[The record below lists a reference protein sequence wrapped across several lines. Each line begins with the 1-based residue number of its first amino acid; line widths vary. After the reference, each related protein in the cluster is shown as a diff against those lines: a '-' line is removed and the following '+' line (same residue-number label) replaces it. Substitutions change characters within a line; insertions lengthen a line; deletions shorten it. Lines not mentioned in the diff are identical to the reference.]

1 MNLRITHRMA
11 NFQFSILNLK
21 TVMFFKDIIGQQEV
35 IERLVKD
42 AQAGTVPHAM
52 LFCGPEGVGKL
63 QTAIAFARYLL
74 CRDKGNGADSCGT
87 CPSCVKMNKLVH
99 PDLHFV
105 FPVINKS
112 KTAGRS
118 TVSDDEI
125 STWRETVLERQYFG
139 FEEWLSDIDAE
150 NKQASIFVTESEQIM
165 SKLAL
170 KSVEGGYK
178 IMIIWHAE
186 KMNQQC
192 ANSLLKLLE
201 EPPAGTVF
209 ILTTDAPE
217 QMLETILSRTQRI
230 DFKRIPE
237 QIIQERLTGPGYQL
251 DPDTAAKIAHF
262 SGGSWLKALSTLR
275 VNAESEEFFD
285 YFTKLMRLS
294 YGRSL
299 KDLKRWSDDVAGGGR
314 EWQKRF
320 LAYCQRMIR
329 ENFICNF
336 HQPELNYL
344 TEQEQQFSVRFAPFV
359 NENNIIGLMDML
371 SDAQR
376 DIEQNVNSK
385 MVFFDLSLKTIML
398 MK

>member
-1 MNLRITHRMA
+1 MY
-11 NFQFSILNLK
+11 
-21 TVMFFKDIIGQQEV
+21 FKDIIGQTEV

-42 AQAGTVPHAM
+42 AQRGTVPHAL

-74 CRDKGNGADSCGT
+74 CRDKGTESDSCGT
-87 CPSCVKMNKLVH
+87 CPACVKMDKLVH

-105 FPVINKS
+105 YPVINKS
-112 KTAGRS
+112 KSSERT

-125 STWRETVLERQYFG
+125 ATWREIVTENHYFG
-139 FEEWLSDIDAE
+139 FEEWLSAIDAE
-150 NKQASIFVTESEQIM
+150 NKQASIFVTESESIL
-165 SKLAL
+165 SKLSL

-201 EPPAGTVF
+201 EPPAGTIF

-230 DFKRIPE
+230 DFKRIPSELIE
-237 QIIQERLTGPGYQL
+237 QRLTGPGYML
-251 DPDTAAKIAHF
+251 DADTASKIAHM
-262 SGGSWLKALSTLR
+262 SAGSWLKAISTLR
-275 VNAESEEFFD
+275 VNAESDEFLD
-285 YFTKLMRLS
+285 YFMQLMRLS
-294 YGRSL
+294 YGRKL
-299 KDLKRWSDDVAGGGR
+299 KELKHWSDDIAAGGR

-336 HQPELNYL
+336 HNPDLNYM
-344 TEQEQQFSVRFAPFV
+344 TEQERQFSVRFAPYV
-359 NENNIIGLMDML
+359 NENNIIGLMDTL

-376 DIEQNVNSK
+376 DIEQNVNGK

-398 MK
+398 MKQ

>member
-1 MNLRITHRMA
+1 
-11 NFQFSILNLK
+11 
-21 TVMFFKDIIGQQEV
+21 MFFRDIIGQQEV

-42 AQAGTVPHAM
+42 AQAGTVPHAL

-74 CRDKGNGADSCGT
+74 CRDKGTGSDSCGT
-87 CPSCVKMNKLVH
+87 CPSCVKMDKLVH

-125 STWRETVLERQYFG
+125 STWRETVLDRQYFG
-139 FEEWLSDIDAE
+139 FEEWLSDIDAD
-150 NKQASIFVTESEQIM
+150 NKQASIFVTESESINA
-165 SKLAL
+165 KLAL

-201 EPPAGTVF
+201 EPPTGTVF

-217 QMLETILSRTQRI
+217 LMLETILSRTQRI
-230 DFKRIPE
+230 EFKRIPE
-237 QIIQERLTGPGYQL
+237 ETIKQRLTGPGFSL
-251 DPDTAAKIAHF
+251 DEGTAQQIAHF
-262 SGGSWLKALSTLR
+262 SGGSWLKAMSTLR
-275 VNAESEEFFD
+275 INTESDEFLD
-285 YFTKLMRLS
+285 YFMQLMRLS
-294 YGRSL
+294 YGRRL
-299 KDLKRWSDDVAGGGR
+299 KDLKLWSDSIASNGR
-314 EWQKRF
+314 EWHKRF
-320 LAYCQRMIR
+320 LQYCQRMIR

-344 TEQEQQFSVRFAPFV
+344 TEREQQFSAKFAPFV
-359 NENNIIGLMDML
+359 NENNIIGLMETL

-385 MVFFDLSLKTIML
+385 MVFFDLTLKTIML
-398 MK
+398 MKQ

>member
-1 MNLRITHRMA
+1 MYFR
-11 NFQFSILNLK
+11 
-21 TVMFFKDIIGQQEV
+21 DIIGQQEV

-42 AQAGTVPHAM
+42 AQAGTVPHAL

-74 CRDKGNGADSCGT
+74 CRDKGTATDSCGT
-87 CPSCVKMNKLVH
+87 CPACVKMDKLVH

-105 FPVINKS
+105 YPVINKS
-112 KTAGRS
+112 KTTGRS
-118 TVSDDEI
+118 TVSDEEI
-125 STWRETVLERQYFG
+125 TSWRETVLDKQYFSY
-139 FEEWLSDIDAE
+139 EEWLSALDAD
-150 NKQASIFVTESEQIM
+150 NKQASIFVTESESIL
-165 SKLAL
+165 SKLSL

-186 KMNQQC
+186 KMNPQC

-209 ILTTDAPE
+209 ILTTDTPE

-230 DFKRIPE
+230 DFRRIPE
-237 QIIQERLTGPGYQL
+237 QEIASRLQGPGYQL
-251 DPDTAAKIAHF
+251 DSDTAQKIAHL
-262 SGGSWLKALSTLR
+262 SGGSWLKAISTLR
-275 VNAESEEFFD
+275 INTESEEFFD
-285 YFTKLMRLS
+285 YFTQLMRLA
-294 YGRSL
+294 YGRRL
-299 KDLKRWSDDVAGGGR
+299 KDLKRWSDSIAAGGR

-336 HQPELNYL
+336 HIPELNYM
-344 TEQEQQFSVRFAPFV
+344 TEQESQFSVKFAPYV
-359 NENNIIGLMDML
+359 NENNIIGLMDVL

-398 MK
+398 MKQ

>member
-1 MNLRITHRMA
+1 
-11 NFQFSILNLK
+11 
-21 TVMFFKDIIGQQEV
+21 MFFRDIVGQQEV

-42 AQAGTVPHAM
+42 AQAGTVPHAL
-52 LFCGPEGVGKL
+52 LFTGPEGTGKL

-74 CRDKGNGADSCGT
+74 CRDKADSTDSCGK
-87 CPSCVKMNKLVH
+87 CPSCIKMDKLVH

-112 KTAGRS
+112 KSAGRS

-125 STWRETVLERQYFG
+125 STWRETVLEQQYFG
-139 FEEWLSDIDAE
+139 FEDWLAAIDAD
-150 NKQASIFVTESEQIM
+150 NKQARIFVTESESILG
-165 SKLAL
+165 KLSL

-178 IMIIWHAE
+178 VMIIWHAE
-186 KMNQQC
+186 KMNAEC

-209 ILTTDAPE
+209 ILTTDTPE
-217 QMLETILSRTQRI
+217 LMLETILSRTQRI
-230 DFKRIPE
+230 DFKRIPAELIE
-237 QIIQERLTGPGYQL
+237 QKLTGPGYLL
-251 DPDTAAKIAHF
+251 DSDTAAKIAHL
-262 SGGSWLKALSTLR
+262 SGGSWLKAMNALR
-275 VNAESEEFFD
+275 VNAESDEFLE
-285 YFTKLMRLS
+285 YFMQLMRLS
-294 YGRSL
+294 YGRRL
-299 KDLKRWSDDVAGGGR
+299 KDLKIWSDNVAGGGR

-336 HQPELNYL
+336 HNPELNYM
-344 TEQEQQFSVRFAPFV
+344 TEQERQFSVRFAPYV
-359 NENNIIGLMDML
+359 NENNIIGLTEVL

-398 MK
+398 MKQ

>member
-1 MNLRITHRMA
+1 
-11 NFQFSILNLK
+11 
-21 TVMFFKDIIGQQEV
+21 MFFKDIIGQQEV

-42 AQAGTVPHAM
+42 AQAGTVPHAL

-63 QTAIAFARYLL
+63 QTAIAFSRYLL
-74 CRDKGNGADSCGT
+74 CRDKGTAAESCGT
-87 CPSCVKMNKLVH
+87 CPACVKMDKLVH

-112 KTAGRS
+112 KNAGRS

-125 STWRETVLERQYFG
+125 ATWRDTVLERQYFG
-139 FEEWLSDIDAE
+139 FEDWLTAIDAD
-150 NKQASIFVTESEQIM
+150 NKQARIFVTESESIL
-165 SKLAL
+165 SKLSL

-186 KMNQQC
+186 KMNAEC
-192 ANSLLKLLE
+192 ANSILKLLE
-201 EPPAGTVF
+201 EPPAGTIF

-217 QMLETILSRTQRI
+217 QMLETIISRTQRI
-230 DFKRIPE
+230 EFKRIPE
-237 QIIQERLTGPGYQL
+237 QLIEQRLTGPGYML
-251 DPDTAAKIAHF
+251 DADTAAKIAHL
-262 SGGSWLKALSTLR
+262 SGGSWLKAMSALR
-275 VNAESEEFFD
+275 VNAESDEFFD
-285 YFTKLMRLS
+285 YFTRLMRLS
-294 YGRSL
+294 YGRKL
-299 KDLKRWSDDVAGGGR
+299 KDLKLWADGIAGGGR

-336 HQPELNYL
+336 HNPDLNYM
-344 TEQEQQFSVRFAPFV
+344 TEQERQFSVKFAPFV
-359 NENNIIGLMDML
+359 NENNIIGLMDVL

-385 MVFFDLSLKTIML
+385 MVFFDMSLKTIML
-398 MK
+398 MKQ

>member
-1 MNLRITHRMA
+1 
-11 NFQFSILNLK
+11 S
-21 TVMFFKDIIGQQEV
+21 
-35 IERLVKD
+35 
-42 AQAGTVPHAM
+42 
-52 LFCGPEGVGKL
+52 
-63 QTAIAFARYLL
+63 RYLL
-74 CRDKGNGADSCGT
+74 CRDKGTGTDSCGT
-87 CPSCVKMNKLVH
+87 CPSCVKMDKLVH

-112 KTAGRS
+112 KSSERS

-125 STWRETVLERQYFG
+125 KTWRECVLDKQYFG
-139 FEEWLSDIDAE
+139 FEEWLSAIDAE
-150 NKQASIFVTESEQIM
+150 NKQASIFVTESESIM
-165 SKLAL
+165 SKLSL

-201 EPPAGTVF
+201 EPPAGTIF
-209 ILTTDAPE
+209 ILTTDTPE

-230 DFKRIPE
+230 DFKRIPSELIE
-237 QIIQERLTGPGYQL
+237 QRLTGPGYML
-251 DPDTAAKIAHF
+251 DADTAAKIAHL
-262 SGGSWLKALSTLR
+262 SGGSWLKAIGTLR
-275 VNAESEEFFD
+275 INTESDEFLD
-285 YFTKLMRLS
+285 YFMQLMRLS
-294 YGRSL
+294 YARKL
-299 KDLKRWSDDVAGGGR
+299 KDLKLWSDSIAAGGR

-336 HQPELNYL
+336 HNPELNYM
-344 TEQEQQFSVRFAPFV
+344 TEQERQFSVKFAPFV
-359 NENNIIGLMDML
+359 NENNIIGLMDTL
-371 SDAQR
+371 TDAQR

-398 MK
+398 MKQ

>member
-1 MNLRITHRMA
+1 
-11 NFQFSILNLK
+11 
-21 TVMFFKDIIGQQEV
+21 MFFKDIIGQQEV

-42 AQAGTVPHAM
+42 AQAGTVPHAL

-74 CRDKGNGADSCGT
+74 CRDKGTGADSCGT
-87 CPSCVKMNKLVH
+87 CPSCVKMDKLVH

-105 FPVINKS
+105 YPVINKS

-125 STWRETVLERQYFG
+125 TTWREIVLEQQYFG
-139 FEEWLSDIDAE
+139 FEEWLSAIDAD
-150 NKQASIFVTESEQIM
+150 NKQASIFVTESEQII
-165 SKLAL
+165 SKLSL

-201 EPPAGTVF
+201 EPPAGTIF

-217 QMLETILSRTQRI
+217 QILETIISRTQRI

-237 QIIQERLTGPGYQL
+237 QDISGRLQGPGYGL
-251 DPDTAAKIAHF
+251 DAETAQKIAHL
-262 SGGSWLKALSTLR
+262 SGGSWLKAVSALR

-285 YFTKLMRLS
+285 YFTQLMRLS
-294 YGRSL
+294 YGRRL
-299 KDLKRWSDDVAGGGR
+299 KDLKLWADGIAGGGR

-336 HQPELNYL
+336 HNPELNYM
-344 TEQEQQFSVRFAPFV
+344 TEQERQFSVKFAPFV
-359 NENNIIGLMDML
+359 NENNIIGLMDTL
-371 SDAQR
+371 TDAQR

-398 MK
+398 MKQ

>member
-1 MNLRITHRMA
+1 MYY
-11 NFQFSILNLK
+11 
-21 TVMFFKDIIGQQEV
+21 KDIIGQQEV
-35 IERLVKD
+35 IERLIKD
-42 AQAGTVPHAM
+42 AQAGIVPHAL

-74 CRDKGNGADSCGT
+74 CRDKGTAADSCGK
-87 CPSCVKMNKLVH
+87 CPACVKMDKLVH

-112 KTAGRS
+112 KNAGRS

-125 STWRETVLERQYFG
+125 STWRETVLEKQYFG
-139 FEEWLSDIDAE
+139 FEEWLSAIDAD
-150 NKQASIFVTESEQIM
+150 NKQASIFVTESESIL
-165 SKLAL
+165 SKLSL

-186 KMNQQC
+186 KMNPQC

-201 EPPAGTVF
+201 EPPAGTIF
-209 ILTTDAPE
+209 ILTTDVPE

-237 QIIQERLTGPGYQL
+237 QEIAQRLQGPGYLL
-251 DPDTAAKIAHF
+251 DQETAQKIAHL
-262 SGGSWLKALSTLR
+262 SGGSWLKAISALR
-275 VNAESEEFFD
+275 VNAESDEFFD
-285 YFTKLMRLS
+285 YFTRLMRLA
-294 YGRSL
+294 YGRKL
-299 KDLKRWSDDVAGGGR
+299 KELKLLSDGIAGGGR

-336 HQPELNYL
+336 HNPDLNYM
-344 TEQEQQFSVRFAPFV
+344 TEQERQFSVKFAPFV
-359 NENNIIGLMDML
+359 NENNIIGLMEVL

-385 MVFFDLSLKTIML
+385 MVFFDMSLKTIML
-398 MK
+398 MKQ

>member
-1 MNLRITHRMA
+1 MY
-11 NFQFSILNLK
+11 
-21 TVMFFKDIIGQQEV
+21 FKDIIGQQDV

-42 AQAGTVPHAM
+42 AQAGTVPHAL
-52 LFCGPEGVGKL
+52 LFCGPEGIGKL

-74 CRDKGNGADSCGT
+74 CRDKGTGADSCGT
-87 CPSCVKMNKLVH
+87 CPSCVKMDKLVH

-105 FPVINKS
+105 YPVINKS
-112 KTAGRS
+112 KSSDRS
-118 TVSDDEI
+118 TVSDEEI
-125 STWRETVLERQYFG
+125 TAWRETVLDKQYFG
-139 FEEWLSDIDAE
+139 FEEWLSAIDAD
-150 NKQASIFVTESEQIM
+150 NKQASIFVTESESII
-165 SKLAL
+165 SKLSL

-186 KMNQQC
+186 KMNPQC

-237 QIIQERLTGPGYQL
+237 QLIKEKLMGPGYSL
-251 DPDTAAKIAHF
+251 DDETAQKIAHL
-262 SGGSWLKALSTLR
+262 SGGSWLKAISTLR
-275 VNAESEEFFD
+275 VNDESDEFLD
-285 YFTKLMRLS
+285 YFMQLMRLS
-294 YGRSL
+294 YGRKL
-299 KDLKRWSDDVAGGGR
+299 KDLKIWSETIAARGR

-320 LAYCQRMIR
+320 LTYCQRMIR

-336 HQPELNYL
+336 HLPELNYMS
-344 TEQEQQFSVRFAPFV
+344 EQEQQFSVRFAPFV
-359 NENNIIGLMDML
+359 NENNIIGLMETL

-376 DIEQNVNSK
+376 DIGQNVNSK

-398 MK
+398 MKQ

>member
-1 MNLRITHRMA
+1 MYFR
-11 NFQFSILNLK
+11 
-21 TVMFFKDIIGQQEV
+21 DIIGQQEV

-42 AQAGTVPHAM
+42 AQAGTVPHAL
-52 LFCGPEGVGKL
+52 LFCGPEGTGKL

-74 CRDKGNGADSCGT
+74 CRDKADSTDSCGT
-87 CPSCVKMNKLVH
+87 CPACVKMDKLVH

-112 KTAGRS
+112 KSAGRS
-118 TVSDDEI
+118 TISDDEI
-125 STWRETVLERQYFG
+125 STWRETVLEQQYFG
-139 FEEWLSDIDAE
+139 FEDWLAAIDAD
-150 NKQASIFVTESEQIM
+150 NKQARIFVTESESILG
-165 SKLAL
+165 KLSL

-178 IMIIWHAE
+178 VMIIWHAE
-186 KMNQQC
+186 KMNAEC

-209 ILTTDAPE
+209 ILTTDTPE
-217 QMLETILSRTQRI
+217 LMLETILSRTQRI
-230 DFKRIPE
+230 DFKRIPAELIE
-237 QIIQERLTGPGYQL
+237 QKLTGPGYLL
-251 DPDTAAKIAHF
+251 DSDTAAKIAHL
-262 SGGSWLKALSTLR
+262 SGGSWLKAMNALR
-275 VNAESEEFFD
+275 VNAESDEFLE
-285 YFTKLMRLS
+285 YFMQLMRLS
-294 YGRSL
+294 YGRRL
-299 KDLKRWSDDVAGGGR
+299 KDLKIWSDNVAGGGR

-336 HQPELNYL
+336 HNPELNYM
-344 TEQEQQFSVRFAPFV
+344 TEQERQFSVRFAPYV
-359 NENNIIGLMDML
+359 NENNIIGLTEVL

-398 MK
+398 MKQ

>member
-1 MNLRITHRMA
+1 MYFR
-11 NFQFSILNLK
+11 
-21 TVMFFKDIIGQQEV
+21 DIIGQQEV

-42 AQAGTVPHAM
+42 AQAGTVPHAL
-52 LFCGPEGVGKL
+52 LFTGPEGTGKL

-74 CRDKGNGADSCGT
+74 CRDKADSTDSCGT
-87 CPSCVKMNKLVH
+87 CPSCIKMDKLVH

-112 KTAGRS
+112 KSTGRS

-125 STWRETVLERQYFG
+125 STWRETVLEQQYFG
-139 FEEWLSDIDAE
+139 FEDWLAAIDAD
-150 NKQASIFVTESEQIM
+150 NKQARIFVTESESILG
-165 SKLAL
+165 KLSL

-178 IMIIWHAE
+178 VMIIWHAE
-186 KMNQQC
+186 KMNAEC

-209 ILTTDAPE
+209 ILTTDTPE
-217 QMLETILSRTQRI
+217 LMLETILSRTQRI
-230 DFKRIPE
+230 DFKRIPAELIE
-237 QIIQERLTGPGYQL
+237 QKLTGPGYLL
-251 DPDTAAKIAHF
+251 DSDTAAKIAHL
-262 SGGSWLKALSTLR
+262 SGGSWLKAMNALR
-275 VNAESEEFFD
+275 VNAESDEFLE
-285 YFTKLMRLS
+285 YFMQLMRLS
-294 YGRSL
+294 YGRRL
-299 KDLKRWSDDVAGGGR
+299 KDLKIWSDNVAGGGR

-336 HQPELNYL
+336 HNPELNYM
-344 TEQEQQFSVRFAPFV
+344 TEQERQFSVRFAPYV
-359 NENNIIGLMDML
+359 NENNIIGLTEVL

-398 MK
+398 MKQ

>member
-1 MNLRITHRMA
+1 
-11 NFQFSILNLK
+11 
-21 TVMFFKDIIGQQEV
+21 MFFRDIIGQQEV

-42 AQAGTVPHAM
+42 AQAGTVPHAL
-52 LFCGPEGVGKL
+52 LFTGPEGTGKL

-74 CRDKGNGADSCGT
+74 CRDKAGAADSCGQ
-87 CPSCVKMNKLVH
+87 CPSCVKMDKLVH

-112 KTAGRS
+112 KSSDRS

-125 STWRETVLERQYFG
+125 KTWREMVTENQYFG
-139 FEEWLSDIDAE
+139 FEEWLSALDAD
-150 NKQASIFVTESEQIM
+150 NKQASIFVTESESIM
-165 SKLAL
+165 SKLSL

-201 EPPAGTVF
+201 DPPAGTIF

-230 DFKRIPE
+230 DFKRIPSELIE
-237 QIIQERLTGPGYQL
+237 QRLTGPGYML
-251 DPDTAAKIAHF
+251 DADTASKIAHL
-262 SGGSWLKALSTLR
+262 SAGSWLKAISTLR
-275 VNAESEEFFD
+275 INTESDEFLD
-285 YFTKLMRLS
+285 YFMQLMRLS
-294 YGRSL
+294 YGRRL
-299 KDLKRWSDDVAGGGR
+299 KDLKRWSESVAGGGR

-320 LAYCQRMIR
+320 LTYCQRMIR

-336 HQPELNYL
+336 HLPELNYM
-344 TEQEQQFSVRFAPFV
+344 TEQERQFSVKFAPFV
-359 NENNIIGLMDML
+359 NENNIIGLMDVL

-398 MK
+398 MKQ

>member
-1 MNLRITHRMA
+1 MY
-11 NFQFSILNLK
+11 
-21 TVMFFKDIIGQQEV
+21 FKDIIGQQEV

-42 AQAGTVPHAM
+42 AQAGTVPHAL

-74 CRDKGNGADSCGT
+74 CRDKGTAADSCGT
-87 CPSCVKMNKLVH
+87 CPACVKMDKLVH

-112 KTAGRS
+112 KSTGRS

-125 STWRETVLERQYFG
+125 STWRETVLEQQYFG
-139 FEEWLSDIDAE
+139 FEDWLAAIDAD
-150 NKQASIFVTESEQIM
+150 NKQARIFVTESESILG
-165 SKLAL
+165 KLSL

-178 IMIIWHAE
+178 VMIIWHAE
-186 KMNQQC
+186 KMNAEC

-209 ILTTDAPE
+209 ILTTDTPE
-217 QMLETILSRTQRI
+217 LMLETILSRTQRI
-230 DFKRIPE
+230 DFKRIPAELIE
-237 QIIQERLTGPGYQL
+237 QKLTGPGYLL
-251 DPDTAAKIAHF
+251 DSDTAAKIAHL
-262 SGGSWLKALSTLR
+262 SGGSWLKAMNALR
-275 VNAESEEFFD
+275 VNAESDEFLE
-285 YFTKLMRLS
+285 YFMQLMRLS
-294 YGRSL
+294 YGRRL
-299 KDLKRWSDDVAGGGR
+299 KDLKIWSDNVAGGGR

-336 HQPELNYL
+336 HNPELNYM
-344 TEQEQQFSVRFAPFV
+344 TEQERQFSVRFAPYV
-359 NENNIIGLMDML
+359 NENNIIGLTEVL

-398 MK
+398 MKQ

>member
-1 MNLRITHRMA
+1 MY
-11 NFQFSILNLK
+11 
-21 TVMFFKDIIGQQEV
+21 FKDIIGQQEV

-42 AQAGTVPHAM
+42 AQAGTVPHAL

-74 CRDKGNGADSCGT
+74 CRDKGIGTDSCGQ
-87 CPSCVKMNKLVH
+87 CPSCVKMDKLVH

-105 FPVINKS
+105 YPVINKS
-112 KTAGRS
+112 KSSERT

-125 STWRETVLERQYFG
+125 ATWRETVLDRQYFG
-139 FEEWLSDIDAE
+139 FEEWLSAIDAD
-150 NKQASIFVTESEQIM
+150 NKQASIFVTESESIN
-165 SKLAL
+165 SKLSL

-201 EPPAGTVF
+201 EPPAGTIF
-209 ILTTDAPE
+209 ILTTDTPE
-217 QMLETILSRTQRI
+217 QILETILSRTQRI
-230 DFKRIPE
+230 DFKRIPSELIE
-237 QIIQERLTGPGYQL
+237 QKLSGPGYML
-251 DPDTAAKIAHF
+251 DAETASKIAHL
-262 SGGSWLKALSTLR
+262 SAGSWLKAISALR
-275 VNAESEEFFD
+275 VNAESDEFLNCFMQ
-285 YFTKLMRLS
+285 LMRLS
-294 YGRSL
+294 YGRKL
-299 KDLKRWSDDVAGGGR
+299 KDLKIWSDKVAGGGR

-320 LAYCQRMIR
+320 LVYCQRMIR

-336 HQPELNYL
+336 HNPDLNYM
-344 TEQEQQFSVRFAPFV
+344 TEQERQFSVKFAPFV
-359 NENNIIGLMDML
+359 NENNIIGLMDTL

-385 MVFFDLSLKTIML
+385 MVFFDMSLKTIML
-398 MK
+398 MKQ

>member
-1 MNLRITHRMA
+1 MRCVSINS
-11 NFQFSILNLK
+11 QFSIQ
-21 TVMFFKDIIGQQEV
+21 TFMFFRDIIGQQEV

-42 AQAGTVPHAM
+42 AQRGTVPHAL
-52 LFCGPEGVGKL
+52 LFCGPEGTGKL

-74 CRDKGNGADSCGT
+74 CRDKGSAADSCGT
-87 CPSCVKMNKLVH
+87 CPACVKMDKLVH

-112 KTAGRS
+112 KSAGSS
-118 TVSDDEI
+118 TISDDEI
-125 STWRETVLERQYFG
+125 ATWRDTVLEQHYFG
-139 FEEWLSDIDAE
+139 FEEWLQAIDAD
-150 NKQASIFVTESEQIM
+150 NKQARIFVTESESIL
-165 SKLAL
+165 SKLSL

-186 KMNQQC
+186 KMNQEC
-192 ANSLLKLLE
+192 ANALLKLLE
-201 EPPAGTVF
+201 EPPAGTIF
-209 ILTTDAPE
+209 ILTTDTPE

-237 QIIQERLTGPGYQL
+237 QIIEQRLTGPGYML
-251 DPDTAAKIAHF
+251 DADTAAKIAHL
-262 SGGSWLKALSTLR
+262 SGGSWLKAMSALR
-275 VNAESEEFFD
+275 VNAESDEFFD
-285 YFTKLMRLS
+285 YFTRLMRLS
-294 YGRSL
+294 YGRKL
-299 KDLKRWSDDVAGGGR
+299 KDLKLWADGIAGGGR

-336 HQPELNYL
+336 HQPELNYM
-344 TEQEQQFSVRFAPFV
+344 TEQERQFSVKFAPFV
-359 NENNIIGLMDML
+359 NENNIIGLMDVL

-385 MVFFDLSLKTIML
+385 MVFFDLTLKTIML
-398 MK
+398 MKQ

>member
-1 MNLRITHRMA
+1 M
-11 NFQFSILNLK
+11 
-21 TVMFFKDIIGQQEV
+21 

-42 AQAGTVPHAM
+42 AQQGTVPHAL

-74 CRDKGNGADSCGT
+74 CRDKGNNADSCGT
-87 CPSCVKMNKLVH
+87 CPSCVKMDKLVH

-125 STWRETVLERQYFG
+125 STWRETVLDRQYFG
-139 FEEWLSDIDAE
+139 FEEWLSDIDAD
-150 NKQASIFVTESEQIM
+150 NKQASIFVTESESINA
-165 SKLAL
+165 KLAL

-201 EPPAGTVF
+201 EPPAGTIF

-217 QMLETILSRTQRI
+217 LMLETILSRTQRI
-230 DFKRIPE
+230 EFKRIPE
-237 QIIQERLTGPGYQL
+237 ETIKQCLTGPGFSL
-251 DPDTAAKIAHF
+251 DESTAQQIAHF
-262 SGGSWLKALSTLR
+262 SGGSWLKAMSTLR
-275 VNAESEEFFD
+275 INTESDEFLD
-285 YFTKLMRLS
+285 YFMQLMRLS
-294 YGRSL
+294 YGRRL
-299 KDLKRWSDDVAGGGR
+299 KDLKLWSDSIASNGR
-314 EWQKRF
+314 EWHKRF
-320 LAYCQRMIR
+320 LQYCQRMIR

-344 TEQEQQFSVRFAPFV
+344 TEREQQFSIKFAPFV
-359 NENNIIGLMDML
+359 NENNIIGLMETL

-385 MVFFDLSLKTIML
+385 MVFFDLTLKTIML
-398 MK
+398 MKQ

>member
-1 MNLRITHRMA
+1 
-11 NFQFSILNLK
+11 
-21 TVMFFKDIIGQQEV
+21 MFFRDIIGQQEV

-42 AQAGTVPHAM
+42 AQAGTVPHAL

-74 CRDKGNGADSCGT
+74 CRDKGTAADSCGT
-87 CPSCVKMNKLVH
+87 CPSCVKMDKLVH

-125 STWRETVLERQYFG
+125 ATWRETVLEQQYFG
-139 FEEWLSDIDAE
+139 FEEWLSAIDAD
-150 NKQASIFVTESEQIM
+150 NKQASIFVTESEQII
-165 SKLAL
+165 SKLSL

-201 EPPAGTVF
+201 EPPAGTLF

-217 QMLETILSRTQRI
+217 QILETIISRTQRI

-237 QIIQERLTGPGYQL
+237 QDISDRLQGPGYGL
-251 DPDTAAKIAHF
+251 DAETAQKIAHL
-262 SGGSWLKALSTLR
+262 SGGSWLKAVSALR

-285 YFTKLMRLS
+285 YFTQLMRLS
-294 YGRSL
+294 YGRKL
-299 KDLKRWSDDVAGGGR
+299 KDLKLWADGIAGGGR

-336 HQPELNYL
+336 HNPELNYM
-344 TEQEQQFSVRFAPFV
+344 TEQERQFSVRFAPFV
-359 NENNIIGLMDML
+359 NENNIIGLMDTL
-371 SDAQR
+371 TDAQR

-398 MK
+398 MKQ

>member
-1 MNLRITHRMA
+1 
-11 NFQFSILNLK
+11 
-21 TVMFFKDIIGQQEV
+21 MFFRDVIGQQEV

-42 AQAGTVPHAM
+42 AQAGTVPHAL

-63 QTAIAFARYLL
+63 QTAIAFSRYLL
-74 CRDKGNGADSCGT
+74 CRDKGTAAESCGT
-87 CPSCVKMNKLVH
+87 CPACVKMDKLVH

-112 KTAGRS
+112 KSAGRS

-125 STWRETVLERQYFG
+125 ATWRDTVLERQYFG
-139 FEEWLSDIDAE
+139 FEDWLTAIDAD
-150 NKQASIFVTESEQIM
+150 NKQARIFVTESESIL
-165 SKLAL
+165 SKLSL

-186 KMNQQC
+186 KMNAEC
-192 ANSLLKLLE
+192 ANSILKLLE
-201 EPPAGTVF
+201 EPPAGTIF

-217 QMLETILSRTQRI
+217 QMLETIISRTQRI
-230 DFKRIPE
+230 EFKRIPE
-237 QIIQERLTGPGYQL
+237 QLIEQRLTGPGYML
-251 DPDTAAKIAHF
+251 DADTAAKIAHL
-262 SGGSWLKALSTLR
+262 SGGSWLKAMSALR
-275 VNAESEEFFD
+275 VNAESDEFFD
-285 YFTKLMRLS
+285 YFTRLMRLS
-294 YGRSL
+294 YGRKL
-299 KDLKRWSDDVAGGGR
+299 KDLKLWADGIAGGGR

-336 HQPELNYL
+336 HNPDLNYM
-344 TEQEQQFSVRFAPFV
+344 TEQERQFSVKFAPFV
-359 NENNIIGLMDML
+359 NENNIIGLMDVL

-385 MVFFDLSLKTIML
+385 MVFFDLTLKTIML
-398 MK
+398 MKQ

>member
-1 MNLRITHRMA
+1 MYFR
-11 NFQFSILNLK
+11 
-21 TVMFFKDIIGQQEV
+21 DIIGQQDV
-35 IERLVKD
+35 IERLIKD
-42 AQAGTVPHAM
+42 AQAGTVPHAL

-74 CRDKGNGADSCGT
+74 CRDKGTSADSCGK
-87 CPSCVKMNKLVH
+87 CPACVKMDKLVH

-112 KTAGRS
+112 KTSERS

-125 STWRETVLERQYFG
+125 QTWRETVLEQQYFG
-139 FEEWLSDIDAE
+139 FEEWLSAIDAE
-150 NKQASIFVTESEQIM
+150 NKQASIFVTESERIT
-165 SKLAL
+165 SKLSL

-201 EPPAGTVF
+201 EPPAQTVF

-230 DFKRIPE
+230 DFRRIPE
-237 QIIQERLTGPGYQL
+237 QEIESRLQGPGYQL
-251 DPDTAAKIAHF
+251 DQDTAQKIAHL
-262 SGGSWLKALSTLR
+262 SGGSWLKAISALR
-275 VNAESEEFFD
+275 VNAESDEFFD
-285 YFTKLMRLS
+285 YFTQLMRLS
-294 YGRSL
+294 YGRKL
-299 KDLKRWSDDVAGGGR
+299 KDLKRWSESIAGGGR

-336 HQPELNYL
+336 HNPDLNYL
-344 TEQEQQFSVRFAPFV
+344 TEQERQFSVKFAPFV

-385 MVFFDLSLKTIML
+385 MVFFDMSLKTIML
-398 MK
+398 MKQ

>member
-1 MNLRITHRMA
+1 MY
-11 NFQFSILNLK
+11 
-21 TVMFFKDIIGQQEV
+21 FKDIIGQQEV

-42 AQAGTVPHAM
+42 AQAGTVPHAL

-74 CRDKGNGADSCGT
+74 CRDKGTGADSCGT
-87 CPSCVKMNKLVH
+87 CPSCVKMDKLVH

-105 FPVINKS
+105 YPVINKS

-125 STWRETVLERQYFG
+125 TTWREIVLEQQYFG
-139 FEEWLSDIDAE
+139 FEEWLSAIDAD
-150 NKQASIFVTESEQIM
+150 NKQASIFVTESEQII
-165 SKLAL
+165 SKLSL

-201 EPPAGTVF
+201 EPPAGTIF

-217 QMLETILSRTQRI
+217 QILETIISRTQRI

-237 QIIQERLTGPGYQL
+237 QDISGRLQGPGYGL
-251 DPDTAAKIAHF
+251 DAETAQKIAHL
-262 SGGSWLKALSTLR
+262 SGGSWLKAVSALR

-285 YFTKLMRLS
+285 YFTQLMRLS
-294 YGRSL
+294 YGRRL
-299 KDLKRWSDDVAGGGR
+299 KDLKLWADGIAGGGR

-336 HQPELNYL
+336 HNPELNYM
-344 TEQEQQFSVRFAPFV
+344 TEQERQFSVKFAPFV
-359 NENNIIGLMDML
+359 NENNIIGLMDTL
-371 SDAQR
+371 TDAQR

-385 MVFFDLSLKTIML
+385 MVFSDLSLKTIML
-398 MK
+398 MKQ

>member
-1 MNLRITHRMA
+1 MY
-11 NFQFSILNLK
+11 
-21 TVMFFKDIIGQQEV
+21 FKDIIGQQEV

-42 AQAGTVPHAM
+42 AQAGTVPHAL

-74 CRDKGNGADSCGT
+74 CRDKGTGADSCGT
-87 CPSCVKMNKLVH
+87 CPSCVKMDKLVH

-105 FPVINKS
+105 YPVINKS

-125 STWRETVLERQYFG
+125 TTWREIVLEQQYFG
-139 FEEWLSDIDAE
+139 FEEWLSAIDAD
-150 NKQASIFVTESEQIM
+150 NKQASIFVTESEQII
-165 SKLAL
+165 SKLSL

-201 EPPAGTVF
+201 EPPAGTIF

-217 QMLETILSRTQRI
+217 QILETIISRTQRI

-237 QIIQERLTGPGYQL
+237 QDISGRLQGPGYGL
-251 DPDTAAKIAHF
+251 DAETAQKIAHL
-262 SGGSWLKALSTLR
+262 SGGSWLKAVSALR

-285 YFTKLMRLS
+285 YFTQLMRLS
-294 YGRSL
+294 YGRRL
-299 KDLKRWSDDVAGGGR
+299 KDLKLWADGIAGGGR

-336 HQPELNYL
+336 HNPELNYM
-344 TEQEQQFSVRFAPFV
+344 TEQERQFSVKFAPFV
-359 NENNIIGLMDML
+359 NENNIIGLMDTL
-371 SDAQR
+371 TDAQR

-398 MK
+398 MKQ

>member
-1 MNLRITHRMA
+1 MYFR
-11 NFQFSILNLK
+11 
-21 TVMFFKDIIGQQEV
+21 DIIGQQEV
-35 IERLVKD
+35 IERLVED
-42 AQAGTVPHAM
+42 AQAGTVPHAL

-74 CRDKGNGADSCGT
+74 CRDKGTATDSCGT
-87 CPSCVKMNKLVH
+87 CPACVKMDKLVH

-105 FPVINKS
+105 YPVINKS
-112 KTAGRS
+112 KTTGRS
-118 TVSDDEI
+118 TVSDEEI
-125 STWRETVLERQYFG
+125 TSWRETVLDKQYFSY
-139 FEEWLSDIDAE
+139 EEWLSALDAD
-150 NKQASIFVTESEQIM
+150 NKQASIFVTESESIL
-165 SKLAL
+165 SKLSL

-186 KMNQQC
+186 KMNPQC

-209 ILTTDAPE
+209 ILTTDTPE

-230 DFKRIPE
+230 DFLRIPE
-237 QIIQERLTGPGYQL
+237 QEIASRLQGPGYQL
-251 DPDTAAKIAHF
+251 DSDTAQKIAHL
-262 SGGSWLKALSTLR
+262 SGGSWLKAISTLR
-275 VNAESEEFFD
+275 INTESEEFFD
-285 YFTKLMRLS
+285 YFTQLMRLA
-294 YGRSL
+294 YGRRL
-299 KDLKRWSDDVAGGGR
+299 KDLKRWSDSIAAGGR

-336 HQPELNYL
+336 HIPELNYM
-344 TEQEQQFSVRFAPFV
+344 TEQESQFSVKFAPYV
-359 NENNIIGLMDML
+359 NENNIIGLMDVL

-398 MK
+398 MKQ

>member
-1 MNLRITHRMA
+1 MYFRD
-11 NFQFSILNLK
+11 
-21 TVMFFKDIIGQQEV
+21 VIGQQDV
-35 IERLVKD
+35 IERLIKD
-42 AQAGTVPHAM
+42 AQAGTVPHAL

-74 CRDKGNGADSCGT
+74 CRDKGTAADSCGK
-87 CPSCVKMNKLVH
+87 CPACVKMDKLVH

-112 KTAGRS
+112 KSSERT

-125 STWRETVLERQYFG
+125 TTWRETVLDKQYFG
-139 FEEWLSDIDAE
+139 FEEWLSAINAD
-150 NKQASIFVTESEQIM
+150 NKQASIFVTESESIM
-165 SKLAL
+165 SKLSL

-186 KMNQQC
+186 KMNPQC

-201 EPPAGTVF
+201 EPPAQTVF

-230 DFKRIPE
+230 DFRRIPE
-237 QIIQERLTGPGYQL
+237 HEIAKRLQGAGYQL
-251 DPDTAAKIAHF
+251 EPDAAQKIAHL
-262 SGGSWLKALSTLR
+262 SGGSWFKAISALR
-275 VNAESEEFFD
+275 VNRESEEFFD
-285 YFTKLMRLS
+285 YFTQLMRLA
-294 YGRSL
+294 YGRKL
-299 KDLKRWSDDVAGGGR
+299 KDLKRWSESIAGGGR

-336 HQPELNYL
+336 HNPDLNYL
-344 TEQEQQFSVRFAPFV
+344 TDQERQFSVRFAPYV
-359 NENNIIGLMDML
+359 NENNIIGLMDTL

-398 MK
+398 MKQ

>member
-1 MNLRITHRMA
+1 MY
-11 NFQFSILNLK
+11 
-21 TVMFFKDIIGQQEV
+21 FKDIIGQQEV

-42 AQAGTVPHAM
+42 AQAGTVPHAL

-63 QTAIAFARYLL
+63 QTAIAFSRYLL
-74 CRDKGNGADSCGT
+74 CRDKGSAAESCGK
-87 CPSCVKMNKLVH
+87 CPACVKMDKLVH

-112 KTAGRS
+112 KSTGRS

-125 STWRETVLERQYFG
+125 STWRETVLEQQYFG
-139 FEEWLSDIDAE
+139 FEDWLAAIDAD
-150 NKQASIFVTESEQIM
+150 NKQARIFVTESESILG
-165 SKLAL
+165 KLSL

-178 IMIIWHAE
+178 VMIIWHAE
-186 KMNQQC
+186 KMNAEC

-209 ILTTDAPE
+209 ILTTDTPE
-217 QMLETILSRTQRI
+217 LMLETILSRTQRI
-230 DFKRIPE
+230 DFKRIPAELIE
-237 QIIQERLTGPGYQL
+237 QKLTGPGYLL
-251 DPDTAAKIAHF
+251 DSDTAAKIAHL
-262 SGGSWLKALSTLR
+262 SGGSWLKAMNALR
-275 VNAESEEFFD
+275 VNAESDEFLE
-285 YFTKLMRLS
+285 YFMQLMRLS
-294 YGRSL
+294 YGRRL
-299 KDLKRWSDDVAGGGR
+299 KDLKIWSDNVAGGGR

-336 HQPELNYL
+336 HNPELNYM
-344 TEQEQQFSVRFAPFV
+344 TEQERQFSVRFAPYV
-359 NENNIIGLMDML
+359 NENNIIGLTEVL

-398 MK
+398 MKQ

>member
-1 MNLRITHRMA
+1 M
-11 NFQFSILNLK
+11 
-21 TVMFFKDIIGQQEV
+21 

-42 AQAGTVPHAM
+42 AQAGTVPHAL
-52 LFCGPEGVGKL
+52 LFAGPEGTGKL

-74 CRDKGNGADSCGT
+74 CRDKADNADSCGK
-87 CPSCVKMNKLVH
+87 CPSCVKMDKLVH

-105 FPVINKS
+105 YPVINKS

-118 TVSDDEI
+118 TISDEEI
-125 STWRETVLERQYFG
+125 TTWRECVLDRQYFG
-139 FEEWLSDIDAE
+139 FEEWLSAIDAD
-150 NKQASIFVTESEQIM
+150 NKQASIFVTESESIT
-165 SKLAL
+165 SKLSL

-201 EPPAGTVF
+201 EPPAGTIF

-237 QIIQERLTGPGYQL
+237 ELIEQRLIGPGYML
-251 DPDTAAKIAHF
+251 DADTASKIAHL
-262 SGGSWLKALSTLR
+262 SAGSWLKAMSALR
-275 VNAESEEFFD
+275 VNAESDEFLN
-285 YFTKLMRLS
+285 YFMQLMRLS
-294 YGRSL
+294 YARRL
-299 KDLKRWSDDVAGGGR
+299 KDLKIWSDNVAGGGR

-336 HQPELNYL
+336 HNPDLNYMS
-344 TEQEQQFSVRFAPFV
+344 EQESQFSIKFAPYV

-385 MVFFDLSLKTIML
+385 MVFFDMSLKTIML
-398 MK
+398 MKQ

>member
-1 MNLRITHRMA
+1 MY
-11 NFQFSILNLK
+11 
-21 TVMFFKDIIGQQEV
+21 FKDIIGQQEV

-42 AQAGTVPHAM
+42 AQAGTVPHAL
-52 LFCGPEGVGKL
+52 LFAGPEGTGKL

-74 CRDKGNGADSCGT
+74 CRDKGTGTDSCGQ
-87 CPSCVKMNKLVH
+87 CPSCVKMDKLVH

-105 FPVINKS
+105 YPVINKS

-118 TVSDDEI
+118 TISDEEI
-125 STWRETVLERQYFG
+125 TTWRECVLDRQYFG
-139 FEEWLSDIDAE
+139 FEEWLSAIDAD
-150 NKQASIFVTESEQIM
+150 NKQASIFVTESESIT
-165 SKLAL
+165 SKLSL

-201 EPPAGTVF
+201 EPPAGTIF

-217 QMLETILSRTQRI
+217 QMLETILSRTQRV
-230 DFKRIPE
+230 DFKRIPAQLIE
-237 QIIQERLTGPGYQL
+237 QRLIGPGYML
-251 DPDTAAKIAHF
+251 DADTASKIAHL
-262 SGGSWLKALSTLR
+262 SAGSWLKAMSALR
-275 VNAESEEFFD
+275 VNAESDEFLN
-285 YFTKLMRLS
+285 YFMQLMRLS
-294 YGRSL
+294 YGRRL
-299 KDLKRWSDDVAGGGR
+299 KDLKIWSDNVAGGGR

-320 LAYCQRMIR
+320 LGYCQRMIR

-336 HQPELNYL
+336 HNPDLNYMS
-344 TEQEQQFSVRFAPFV
+344 EQERQFSVKFAPFV
-359 NENNIIGLMDML
+359 NENNIIGLMDTL

-398 MK
+398 MKQ

>member
-1 MNLRITHRMA
+1 MYFRD
-11 NFQFSILNLK
+11 
-21 TVMFFKDIIGQQEV
+21 VIGQQDV
-35 IERLVKD
+35 IERLIKD
-42 AQAGTVPHAM
+42 AQAGTVPHAL

-87 CPSCVKMNKLVH
+87 CPSCVKMDKLVH

-125 STWRETVLERQYFG
+125 ATWRETVLEQQYFG
-139 FEEWLSDIDAE
+139 FEDWLSAIDAD
-150 NKQASIFVTESEQIM
+150 NKQASIFVTESEQIL
-165 SKLAL
+165 SKLSL

-201 EPPAGTVF
+201 EPPAGTIF

-237 QIIQERLTGPGYQL
+237 QEITERLQGPGYQL
-251 DPDTAAKIAHF
+251 DPETAQKISHL
-262 SGGSWLKALSTLR
+262 SGGSWLKAISTLR
-275 VNAESEEFFD
+275 INTESEEFFD
-285 YFTKLMRLS
+285 YFTQLMRLA
-294 YGRSL
+294 YGRRL
-299 KDLKRWSDDVAGGGR
+299 KDLKLWADNIAGGGR

-336 HQPELNYL
+336 HNPDLNYM
-344 TEQEQQFSVRFAPFV
+344 TEQERQFSVRFSPFV
-359 NENNIIGLMDML
+359 NEKNIIGLMDTL

-398 MK
+398 MKQ

>member
-1 MNLRITHRMA
+1 MY
-11 NFQFSILNLK
+11 
-21 TVMFFKDIIGQQEV
+21 FKDIIGQQEV
-35 IERLVKD
+35 VERLIKD
-42 AQAGTVPHAM
+42 AQAGTVPHAL
-52 LFCGPEGVGKL
+52 LFCGPEGTGKL
-63 QTAIAFARYLL
+63 QTAIAFSRYLL
-74 CRDKGNGADSCGT
+74 CRDKGTGTDSCGT
-87 CPSCVKMNKLVH
+87 CPSCVKMDKLVH

-112 KTAGRS
+112 KSSERS

-125 STWRETVLERQYFG
+125 KTWRECVLDKQYFG
-139 FEEWLSDIDAE
+139 FEEWLSAIDAE
-150 NKQASIFVTESEQIM
+150 NKQASIFVTESESIM
-165 SKLAL
+165 SKLSL

-201 EPPAGTVF
+201 EPPAGTIF
-209 ILTTDAPE
+209 ILTTDTPE

-230 DFKRIPE
+230 DFKRIPSELIE
-237 QIIQERLTGPGYQL
+237 QRLTGPGYML
-251 DPDTAAKIAHF
+251 DADTAAKIAHL
-262 SGGSWLKALSTLR
+262 SGGSWLKAIGTLR
-275 VNAESEEFFD
+275 INTESDEFLD
-285 YFTKLMRLS
+285 YFMQLMRLS
-294 YGRSL
+294 YARKL
-299 KDLKRWSDDVAGGGR
+299 KDLKLWSDSIAAGGR

-336 HQPELNYL
+336 HNPELNYM
-344 TEQEQQFSVRFAPFV
+344 TEQERQFSVKFAPFV
-359 NENNIIGLMDML
+359 NENNIIGLMDTL
-371 SDAQR
+371 TDAQR

-398 MK
+398 MKQ

>member
-1 MNLRITHRMA
+1 
-11 NFQFSILNLK
+11 
-21 TVMFFKDIIGQQEV
+21 MFFRDIIGQQEV

-42 AQAGTVPHAM
+42 AQAGTVPHAL

-74 CRDKGNGADSCGT
+74 CRDKGTAADSCGT
-87 CPSCVKMNKLVH
+87 CPSCVKMDKLVH

-125 STWRETVLERQYFG
+125 ATWRETVLEQQYFG
-139 FEEWLSDIDAE
+139 FEEWLSAIDAD
-150 NKQASIFVTESEQIM
+150 NKQASIFVTESEQII
-165 SKLAL
+165 SKLSL

-201 EPPAGTVF
+201 EPPAGTLF

-217 QMLETILSRTQRI
+217 QILETIISRTQRI

-237 QIIQERLTGPGYQL
+237 QDISDRLQGPGYGL
-251 DPDTAAKIAHF
+251 DAETAQKIAHL
-262 SGGSWLKALSTLR
+262 SGGSWLKAVSALR

-285 YFTKLMRLS
+285 YFTQLMRLL
-294 YGRSL
+294 YGRKL
-299 KDLKRWSDDVAGGGR
+299 KDLKLWADGIAGGGR

-336 HQPELNYL
+336 HNPELNYM
-344 TEQEQQFSVRFAPFV
+344 TEQERQFSVRFAPFV
-359 NENNIIGLMDML
+359 NENNIIGLMDTL
-371 SDAQR
+371 TDAQR

-398 MK
+398 MKQ

>member
-1 MNLRITHRMA
+1 MY
-11 NFQFSILNLK
+11 
-21 TVMFFKDIIGQQEV
+21 FKDIIGQQEV

-42 AQAGTVPHAM
+42 AQAGTVPHAL

-74 CRDKGNGADSCGT
+74 CRDKGSAADSCGT
-87 CPSCVKMNKLVH
+87 CPACVKMNKLVH

-112 KTAGRS
+112 KSAGSS
-118 TVSDDEI
+118 TISDDEI
-125 STWRETVLERQYFG
+125 ATWRDTVLEQHYFG
-139 FEEWLSDIDAE
+139 FEEWLQAIDAD
-150 NKQASIFVTESEQIM
+150 NKQARIFVTESESILN
-165 SKLAL
+165 KLSL

-186 KMNQQC
+186 KMNQEC
-192 ANSLLKLLE
+192 ANALLKLLE
-201 EPPAGTVF
+201 EPPAGTIF
-209 ILTTDAPE
+209 ILTTDTPE

-237 QIIQERLTGPGYQL
+237 QIIEQRLTGPGYML
-251 DPDTAAKIAHF
+251 DADTAAKIAHL
-262 SGGSWLKALSTLR
+262 SGGSWLKAMSALR
-275 VNAESEEFFD
+275 VNAESDEFFD
-285 YFTKLMRLS
+285 YFTRLMRLS
-294 YGRSL
+294 YGRKL
-299 KDLKRWSDDVAGGGR
+299 KDLKLWADGIAGGGR

-336 HQPELNYL
+336 HNPDLNYM
-344 TEQEQQFSVRFAPFV
+344 TEQERQFSVKFAPFV
-359 NENNIIGLMDML
+359 NENNIIGLMDVL

-385 MVFFDLSLKTIML
+385 MVFFDLTLKTIML
-398 MK
+398 MKQ

>member
-1 MNLRITHRMA
+1 MY
-11 NFQFSILNLK
+11 
-21 TVMFFKDIIGQQEV
+21 FKDIIGQQEV
-35 IERLVKD
+35 IERLIKD
-42 AQAGTVPHAM
+42 AQQGTVPHAL

-74 CRDKGNGADSCGT
+74 CRDKGTGTDSCGT
-87 CPSCVKMNKLVH
+87 CPSCVKMDKLVH

-118 TVSDDEI
+118 TISDDEI
-125 STWRETVLERQYFG
+125 ATWRETVLDRQYFG
-139 FEEWLSDIDAE
+139 FEDWLSAIDAD
-150 NKQASIFVTESEQIM
+150 NKQASIFVTESESIM
-165 SKLAL
+165 SKLSL

-201 EPPAGTVF
+201 EPPAGTIF
-209 ILTTDAPE
+209 ILTTDTPE
-217 QMLETILSRTQRI
+217 QMLETIISRTQRI
-230 DFKRIPE
+230 DFRRIPE
-237 QIIQERLTGPGYQL
+237 REITDRLQGPGYQL
-251 DPDTAAKIAHF
+251 DIETAQKIAHL
-262 SGGSWLKALSTLR
+262 SGGSWLKAISTLR
-275 VNAESEEFFD
+275 INTESEEFMD
-285 YFTKLMRLS
+285 YFTQLMRLA
-294 YGRSL
+294 YGRRL
-299 KDLKRWSDDVAGGGR
+299 KDLKLWSDNIAGGGR

-336 HQPELNYL
+336 HNPDLNYM
-344 TEQEQQFSVRFAPFV
+344 TEQERQFSVKFSPFV
-359 NENNIIGLMDML
+359 NENNIIGLMDTFT
-371 SDAQR
+371 DAQR

-398 MK
+398 MKQ